1 MMRACLFLLVA
12 GLARAAEPA
21 PLVVLAGSTPEPWTA
36 ASAARGWE
44 VAAIPEVLPNDAG
57 VRAIEAAIGEARKRT
72 EIDPNRTY
80 LAGQGVSSAAV
91 FYAVSRRPDLWAAAL
106 AVGGSPAAAIETNR
120 LFGAGA
126 TLAPV
131 LWAVT
136 TGLKAAAPF
145 RARLAEKG
153 FAIEVRTTSMT
164 VSQALDWFA
173 SNKREP
179 FPPRI
184 DCETGSLE
192 FARCYWAEITKFDPA
207 QRNDVLPSSRVPPG
221 SGAYLG
227 LGGFGFD
234 VDAPGPGVRVSWL
247 PASYSG
253 PLKLD
258 DRIVAVGGKP
268 LADARAYVEFMAVQ
282 QENRLTGITVVRG
295 KQRLRI
301 ETRMVIPGR
310 EENITAR
317 VQAEFLSDTRE
328 FQIIT
333 RGVAALR
340 LNLPAYWTPC
350 PINWNGNDSG
360 KAASAGCWQLTPGEP
375 ARKCEQSSP

>member
-1 MMRACLFLLVA
+1 MMRACLLL
-12 GLARAAEPA
+12 LASGFALAAEPA
-21 PLVVLAGSTPEPWTA
+21 PLVVVAGSTPEPWA
-36 ASAARGWE
+36 AACAARGWE
-44 VAAIPEVLPNDAG
+44 VAAIPEALPNDAG
-57 VRAIEAAIGEARKRT
+57 VRAIEAAIGEARKRR

-80 LAGQGVSSAAV
+80 LVGQGVSSAAV
-91 FYAVSRRPDLWAAAL
+91 FYAVSRRPDVWAAAL

-126 TLAPV
+126 ALVPV

-136 TGLKAAAPF
+136 ADQNGVTSF
-145 RARLAEKG
+145 RSKLAEKG
-153 FAIEVRTTSMT
+153 FAIEARTTPVT
-164 VSQALDWFA
+164 VSQALDWLA

-179 FPPRI
+179 FPPKI
-184 DCETGSLE
+184 DCETGSSE

-227 LGGFGFD
+227 LGGFGFEA
-234 VDAPGPGVRVSWL
+234 DAPGPGVLVSWL
-247 PASYSG
+247 PAKYSG

-268 LADARAYVEFMAVQ
+268 LADARAYVEFMAAQ
-282 QENRLTGITVVRG
+282 RENRLIGITVARG
-295 KQRLRI
+295 KERLRI

-310 EENITAR
+310 EEVVTAR

-333 RGVAALR
+333 RGVAGLR
-340 LNLPAYWTPC
+340 LTIPGYWTPC

-375 ARKCEQSSP
+375 ARKCD